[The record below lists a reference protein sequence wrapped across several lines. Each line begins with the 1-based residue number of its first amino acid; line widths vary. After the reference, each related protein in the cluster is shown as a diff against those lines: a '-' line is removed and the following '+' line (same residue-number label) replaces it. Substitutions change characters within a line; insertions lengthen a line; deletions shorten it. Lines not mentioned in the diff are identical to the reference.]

1 MSSRCEAEVRGQDPK
16 EKRLEAMAR
25 QLHPFLKVWMAELKA
40 VTAAFTITVS
50 AAHRQR
56 APPRNQASL

>member
-1 MSSRCEAEVRGQDPK
+1 MRGQDPK
-16 EKRLEAMAR
+16 EKRLGVMAR